1 MMFRAIFL
9 AALASVMALGAAAH
23 PQRVA
28 VADIILNERSGYIEV
43 AHRFSLHD
51 AEHALIETGNEN
63 ADLLGDP
70 ATQEAFANYVARHFA
85 LAGADGEEIALSLLG
100 WEIDDGAIWVY
111 EQAPLDGPMERLTVS
126 HDALREIWPDQQT
139 LVSIYQGTARK
150 SLLFR
155 GRDGA
160 KTVGF

>member
-1 MMFRAIFL
+1 MLRCLLL
-9 AALASVMALGAAAH
+9 AGLVLMSAFSAAAH

-51 AEHALIETGNEN
+51 AEHALIETGHPN
-63 ADLLGDP
+63 ADLLEDP
-70 ATQEAFANYVARHFA
+70 ATQEMFASYVAGTFA
-85 LAGADGEEIALSLLG
+85 LESEAGTPIELSLLG
-100 WEIDDGAIWVY
+100 WEIEDGAIWIY
-111 EQAPLDGPMERLTVS
+111 QQSPLEGAVERLTV
-126 HDALREIWPDQQT
+126 HHGALREIWPDQQT
-139 LVSIYQGTARK
+139 LVSIYQGDARK